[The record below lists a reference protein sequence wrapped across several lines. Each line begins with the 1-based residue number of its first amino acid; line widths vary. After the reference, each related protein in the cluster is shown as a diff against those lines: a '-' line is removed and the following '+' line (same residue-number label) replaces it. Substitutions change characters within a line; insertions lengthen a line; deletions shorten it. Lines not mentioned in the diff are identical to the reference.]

1 MLDEFFS
8 PPRLGLSSLG
18 IEPRSFSLI
27 VEVGVVFAVSILVC
41 QAMGYRLYR
50 PVVSQVWRLWVQQ
63 FVQNLYR
70 RLIRTIITGK
80 GVAQQ
85 FELTDFMNVLYHLSV
100 RHTEIKHIKK

>member
-80 GVAQQ
+80 GVAQHNGL
-85 FELTDFMNVLYHLSV
+85 FSSAGT
-100 RHTEIKHIKK
+100 RI